1 MRNLVLT
8 LALATLLG
16 LTALFSGCSP
26 EIRTPEANDCPLI
39 TKYTEPAPTPAQATD
54 FVNLKEYIPE
64 LDIELAYYT
73 ENNFTG
79 QKIYDDPTAYL
90 RRGTADKLRKVS
102 GEVAQDG
109 YRLKIW
115 DAHRPHRAQ
124 HKLWEVMPDSR
135 YVANPHKGF
144 STHSRGCA
152 VDLTLVNATG
162 QELDMPSSFDEF
174 TPRANRDY
182 SDVSPAQAANSRY
195 LEEVMVRHGFVSI
208 TYEWWHF
215 VDADREMYNVAEEVV
230 LCK

>member
-8 LALATLLG
+8 LVLVVQLG
-16 LTALFSGCSP
+16 VTALFIGCSP
-26 EIRTPEANDCPLI
+26 ESRILEANERL
-39 TKYTEPAPTPAQATD
+39 PAAKPAELAQSTAKATD

-102 GEVAQDG
+102 GEVAGEG

-115 DAHRPHRAQ
+115 DAYRPHRAQ
-124 HKLWEVMPDSR
+124 HKLWEIMPDSR
-135 YVANPHKGF
+135 YVTNPHKGF
-144 STHSRGCA
+144 SSHSRGCA
-152 VDLTLVNATG
+152 VDLTLVDAAG

-174 TPRANRDY
+174 TPRADRDY
-182 SDVSPAQAANSRY
+182 SDVSPVQAVNSRY

-208 TYEWWHF
+208 SYEWWHF
-215 VDADREMYNVAEEVV
+215 YDADREIYDAVEEVA
-230 LCK
+230 LP